1 VTSPALPTKF
11 LKPDFVHDPQPSCR
25 RGTPKQYVT
34 TPIFSRSS
42 GILLH
47 ITSLPGGH
55 GIGDLGSSAYEFVEF
70 LAQAKQKIWQVL
82 PLGPTGYGDSPY
94 QLFSAFGGNPLL
106 LDLHSLCE
114 QGLLSAQDLAS
125 ASKLPADHVEY
136 GAVIE
141 AKQSLI
147 RRAARAFFADRDRS
161 QRAEFELFCRDNA
174 EWLEDYALFMARK
187 GIDEERVWSDWELS
201 LRQRDAR
208 AMEEWREKL
217 SDDVAAHKF
226 AQFEFF
232 RQWKKLRHHCERY
245 GINVMGDIPIYV
257 AHDSADVWGHQEL
270 FRLDDQSRP
279 AAVAGV
285 PPDYFSATGQLWG
298 NPLYRWDVSAAT
310 GHRWWIKR
318 FRAALKLFDSVR
330 LDHFRGFEAF
340 WEVSAYAATA
350 QEGNWTKGPGAEFFR
365 AVKADLKVLPFV
377 AENLGVITPEV
388 EALRKEFGLPGMS
401 LLQFAFGNDPQ
412 GPSFRPHNFS
422 RELVAYTGGH
432 DNDTTVGWWNS
443 SGVGESTRTAEDIR
457 KEREFARAYLGFEDE
472 PVNWVLIRAVL
483 ASVAEIAVVPLQDVL
498 GLGSEARMNLPGTVT
513 GNWKWRYK
521 ANALTRDLAE
531 RLGNLTTIFDR

>member
-1 VTSPALPTKF
+1 LHES
-11 LKPDFVHDPQPSCR
+11 QPSCR
-25 RGTPKQYVT
+25 DGTQKQYVT
-34 TPIFSRSS
+34 APIFSRSS

-47 ITSLPGGH
+47 LTSLPGEH

-94 QLFSAFGGNPLL
+94 QLFSAFAGNPLL
-106 LDLHSLCE
+106 LDLHSLRE
-114 QGLLSAQDLAS
+114 QGVLSSQDLAG
-125 ASKLPADHVEY
+125 ASRLPADYVEY

-147 RRAARAFFADRDRS
+147 RKAARAFLADGACPGRND
-161 QRAEFELFCRDNA
+161 FELFCRDNA
-174 EWLEDYALFMARK
+174 NWLEDYALFMACK
-187 GIDEERVWSDWELS
+187 GVYKDAVWAEWES
-201 LRQRDAR
+201 GLRRRDR
-208 AMEEWREKL
+208 SVLDEWRQKL
-217 SDDVAAHKF
+217 SADVRAHKF

-232 RQWKKLRHHCERY
+232 RQWEKLKLHCERY
-245 GINVMGDIPIYV
+245 GIKIMGDIPIYV
-257 AHDSADVWGHQEL
+257 AHDSADVWAHQEL
-270 FRLDDQSRP
+270 FRLNEESNP
-279 AAVAGV
+279 TAVAGV

-310 GHRWWIKR
+310 GHRWWTER
-318 FRAALKLFDSVR
+318 FRAALKLFDLVR

-340 WEVSAYAATA
+340 WEVPANALTA
-350 QEGNWTKGPGAEFFR
+350 QEGKWVKGPGAEFFR

-412 GPSFRPHNFS
+412 GPSFRPHNYS
-422 RELVAYTGGH
+422 RELAAYTGGH

-457 KEREFARAYLGFEDE
+457 KEREFARAYLGCEDE
-472 PVNWVLIRAVL
+472 PINWVLIRAVL
-483 ASVAEIAVVPLQDVL
+483 ASVAEIAIVPLQDVL

-521 ANALTRDLAE
+521 PNALTLDLAE